1 VWSLLK
7 KDRLLWL
14 GCAIALAAVALI
26 AGVSPLLA
34 VLVAAGAA
42 AFAYGRGVASA
53 RADRRELDVAVDRER
68 RLNELALAVSAST
81 RLSEILPRVVNIV
94 TELVHAD
101 AGCLALV
108 SPSGEPT
115 KVYQRG
121 LPSGT
126 LSWLAR
132 NQGICSEILGRGRPL
147 RVDDYPAHPLANP
160 EIVAEGFRGLI
171 GIPLVSGGG
180 ALGVLMLLVRDEGE
194 LSDRDLAGLEVAG
207 RHAAVAIRNAQL
219 VEALERELSERQ
231 RLEGAGQVLIRE
243 LSAKN
248 EELERFAYAVS
259 HDLKSPLITVRGF
272 LGFLERD
279 VLDGETERVRDDL
292 VRIQEA
298 TRRMQ
303 RLVDELLE
311 LSRIGRRVNPPETL
325 PFDEIA
331 REAAGLVEGRLRARG
346 VSVEIPAGLPYV
358 HGDRPRLVGVVQNL
372 LDNAAK
378 FMGDQPR
385 PRVEVGART
394 GDGTEPVFFVRDNGI
409 GIEAPFREKVF
420 SLFEKLDPDSEGT
433 GVGLALVRRIVEVH
447 GGRIWIE
454 SAGRGQGT
462 TFAFT
467 LPFVRPEP
475 GTGTGRGRWP

>member
-1 VWSLLK
+1 MWSLLK
-7 KDRLLWL
+7 KDRVLWL
-14 GCAIALAAVALI
+14 VVVALLSVAVAARASLALALLI
-26 AGVSPLLA
+26 
-34 VLVAAGAA
+34 VLGLA
-42 AFAYGRGVASA
+42 AFAYQRGVESTKKEK
-53 RADRRELDVAVDRER
+53 RELDAAIDRER
-68 RLNELALAVSAST
+68 RLNELALAVSST
-81 RLSEILPRVVNIV
+81 TQLPEILAGVVSIAV
-94 TELVHAD
+94 DLVQAD
-101 AGCLALV
+101 AGCVALV
-108 SPSGEPT
+108 SASGEPT
-115 KVYQRG
+115 LVHQRG
-121 LPSGT
+121 LASGS

-132 NQGICSEILGRGRPL
+132 SPGVASEVLRPCRAL
-147 RVDDYPAHPLANP
+147 KIDDYPRHALANA
-160 EIVAEGFRGLI
+160 EIVAQGFSGLL
-171 GIPLVSGGG
+171 GVPLVSAGA
-180 ALGVLMLLVRDEGE
+180 ALGVLTLFVRARDRPF
-194 LSDRDLAGLEVAG
+194 SARDLASVEAAA

-219 VEALERELSERQ
+219 VEALEKELSERE
-231 RLEGAGQVLIRE
+231 RLESAGEALIRE

-279 VLDGETERVRDDL
+279 VLAGDTERVRDDL

-331 REAAGLVEGRLRARG
+331 REAAGLVEGRLRMRG
-346 VSVEIPAGLPYV
+346 VSVEIPPDLPYV

-378 FMGDQPR
+378 FMGDEPR

-394 GDGTEPVFFVRDNGI
+394 GEGTEPVFFVRDNGI

-433 GVGLALVRRIVEVH
+433 GVGLALVRRIIEVH

-454 SAGRGQGT
+454 SPGRGRGT

-467 LPFVRPEP
+467 LPFVHPDP
-475 GTGTGRGRWP
+475 GVGTGRGRRP